1 MRSLPVLIVYSLIT
15 WLPSFASAQEMGPQN
30 QELAAKW
37 TNAVLPEV
45 LESRRAGE
53 EILYNGNLVD
63 EKTAAA
69 FLEADKQNPTENLSS
84 LFNPKIYSSLQRQI
98 KSQRLLGLIKKGQLV
113 PTTYTVGENEEDVA
127 KVDSLTGIYLELH
140 TKKHPKP
147 FAWGDTELHFSPSIL
162 DRKDFIISPYWDYG
176 NYGPLAASA
185 ELNRGRAA
193 FLISSYLPKLEQ
205 NEVVFLNEISFG
217 EIKQIVV
224 KKGLRSVLLK
234 KIKAQ
239 KLVCPQQGGCEAL
252 IIER

>member
-1 MRSLPVLIVYSLIT
+1 MRSLSFLIVYSFIT
-15 WLPSFASAQEMGPQN
+15 WSPSFASAQEMGPRN

-37 TNAVLPEV
+37 MNAVLPEI

-53 EILYNGNLVD
+53 EVLYSGNLVD
-63 EKTAAA
+63 EKIAEA
-69 FLEADKQNPTENLSS
+69 FLEADKQIPTQSLSRLYS
-84 LFNPKIYSSLQRQI
+84 TKSYSSLQRQI
-98 KSQRLLGLIKKGQLV
+98 KSKRLLSLIKAGKLV
-113 PTTYTVGENEEDVA
+113 PSTYTVGENDEDVA
-127 KVDSLTGIYLELH
+127 KIDSLTGIYLELH

-162 DRKDFIISPYWDYG
+162 DRKDYIISPYWDYG

-185 ELNRGRAA
+185 ELNPGRAA
-193 FLISSYLPKLEQ
+193 FLISSYLTKREQ

-224 KKGLRSVLLK
+224 KKGLRAPLLK
-234 KIKAQ
+234 KIKTQ